1 MKLQNLIKDK
11 VLKENKT
18 TGLGTFAPTLG
29 DVAQK
34 KKDRA
39 PSVFVPSKRDPEA
52 VPAPAINIWKQPVYV
67 PEKQGYQRPGAE
79 DFLKYKSRGL
89 G

>member
-1 MKLQNLIKDK
+1 MKLAAGNPNLMK
-11 VLKENKT
+11 VNKT

-39 PSVFVPSKRDPEA
+39 PSVFVPSKRDPDA
-52 VPAPAINIWKQPVYV
+52 VKAPEMSIWERPKYV
-67 PEKQGYQRPGAE
+67 PENVQPMRRGADDHMRFKSKGY
-79 DFLKYKSRGL
+79 LT
-89 G
+89 